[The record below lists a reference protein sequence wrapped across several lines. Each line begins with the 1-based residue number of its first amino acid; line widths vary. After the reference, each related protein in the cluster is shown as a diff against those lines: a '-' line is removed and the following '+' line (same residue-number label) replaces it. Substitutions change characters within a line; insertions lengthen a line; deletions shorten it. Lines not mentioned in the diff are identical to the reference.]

1 MPSESNPPQQAE
13 KPQLSQAE
21 LRAILEQRLK
31 SLKPSL
37 DEGIKEFK
45 QASKDGLFDDQEGE
59 PEGSGEARKTAM
71 QKKLTSMVDR
81 AKKLKDTLDSKEPLP
96 QAESLDPE
104 SLKDEFSPFLQQTWK
119 KWSISDEN
127 IKNAI
132 IQPIVIDPQTEDYQ
146 TRKADID
153 ASKFGE
159 FTVNPDTQSLDFENI
174 PEAKIFIPDLSSLNG
189 KPLSEVADYITANFS
204 NKYKIPGIEYWKYI
218 LENPDKAPAKLKDGN
233 YYFEFGSLVRG
244 SGGHWGVPCVSWDGS
259 DWDRGACWLGYEWNS
274 RYRVV
279 LLEI

>member
-119 KWSISDEN
+119 KW
-127 IKNAI
+127 
-132 IQPIVIDPQTEDYQ
+132 
-146 TRKADID
+146 R
-153 ASKFGE
+153 E
-159 FTVNPDTQSLDFENI
+159 FIFER
-174 PEAKIFIPDLSSLNG
+174 FW
-189 KPLSEVADYITANFS
+189 V
-204 NKYKIPGIEYWKYI
+204 
-218 LENPDKAPAKLKDGN
+218 
-233 YYFEFGSLVRG
+233 
-244 SGGHWGVPCVSWDGS
+244 
-259 DWDRGACWLGYEWNS
+259 
-274 RYRVV
+274 
-279 LLEI
+279 